1 LKNKK
6 LTAKE
11 KCFLAI
17 KGISKLFRKKS
28 GKLEPDINN
37 NKKVRRDKI
46 FEESHR

>member
-6 LTAKE
+6 ITAKE
-11 KCFLAI
+11 ICFLAI
-17 KGISKLFRKKS
+17 KGFSKLFRKKERKIES
-28 GKLEPDINN
+28 DINS